1 MLRTDAASSVAVS
14 NSRSNEFSLLQ
25 AAFLHGVTVPEPL
38 YFCSDN
44 TVLGR
49 PFFIMTAMPGQAQ
62 ARKLVRSPGLAEQG
76 LELVAQLGHIMA
88 KLHSITPQTKFKT
101 RD

>member
-1 MLRTDAASSVAVS
+1 MPIAPASKFPVKKGGTFPVL
-14 NSRSNEFSLLQ
+14 NQ
-25 AAFLHGVTVPEPL
+25 KIT
-38 YFCSDN
+38 CSEN

-76 LELVAQLGHIMA
+76 LELVAQLGQIMA
-88 KLHSITPQTKFKT
+88 KLHSITPQKSCLQQAEFI
-101 RD
+101 